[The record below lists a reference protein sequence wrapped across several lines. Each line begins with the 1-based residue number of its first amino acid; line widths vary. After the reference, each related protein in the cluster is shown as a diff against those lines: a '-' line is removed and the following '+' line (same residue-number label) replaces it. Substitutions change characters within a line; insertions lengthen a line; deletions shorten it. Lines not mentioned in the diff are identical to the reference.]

1 MAVILPILST
11 FNAAGIKAAQSSL
24 GALGKSLGRLAGPIA
39 GAVAGFNVL
48 QGAVKFAGD
57 AVTEARDLERNMAAL
72 GTVFNDLTPRM
83 TKFVDNAYSM
93 GLSQVEA
100 ARTSVFLGSVL
111 KQAGFPMNEVADNT
125 ERLTVLAQD
134 LATTFGYD
142 TSEAL
147 TAMTALFRGEY
158 DPIEKFGV
166 ALKQN
171 EVNAL
176 VAAKGLGKLT
186 GQAMLNAQQVVR
198 MEQLFLRS
206 ADAAGAFARQSGTL
220 FVEQKKLTAVFSNM
234 QSAVGSQLTPALA
247 EMMQELTPIVEDLTP
262 KLVESFGYVGVTI
275 DNLTPVLTSVG
286 GVFGDV
292 LDVVNQL
299 AEDLTPLGNN
309 IAAVVVV
316 AFENLA
322 SVTERAVYW
331 LDVIHQSLKD
341 LNLTVDETK
350 PAPITEWLEGLG
362 NRLGELNLLSI
373 AAKQF
378 KEQVIAT
385 NDALQFAQGASM
397 GTQSRSF
404 GRDRNALIKR
414 GLYNKPVPTGS
425 GSSTGGTPAK
435 DAVAEFYKDLKDE
448 MAKQSARLKL
458 TNLGASEA
466 FIESVVGSGE
476 DWKKVL
482 ANVTARGKAGV
493 AQLQREFN
501 KTSAGLKEIATAN
514 EAAIKAAKDAYEEA
528 YKAYEQQLDVYNKQK
543 EAIDGLKKAL
553 KELTASVAP
562 LAIVTREIGQF
573 EQSTIDSFDS
583 IAQTITDGLAD
594 GTLLKDA
601 ADALTKYARSEQVTI
616 QNLMRQRDELS
627 NRRSMAQSLM
637 EDIKSTI
644 VGVTDISQILANEA
658 GDVTQT
664 ITKMVGKVEV
674 ATSRVIKGVQG
685 GSAELVASFTAT
697 LNKTKAFAEQLK
709 NLRALGL
716 DKNLY
721 QQIVMAGVD
730 AGGTTAKAIIDG
742 GAGTVTELNSLFAE
756 LDSVG
761 TSIAEQSAQVMYG
774 AGIDVTNGL
783 IAGLLSK
790 EQELVDAATKL
801 ADAFTAEFNS
811 KMSTVISM
819 PSAPSAPVYVDP
831 VMANSSALDLRLG
844 DIKLA
849 GQKAGASA
857 QEQANARLAAKLIN
871 TKEFTAFG
879 NQSYINVN
887 VNAGIGTDGKAVGQ
901 AIYSELKKYAK
912 ANGITV

>member
-39 GAVAGFNVL
+39 GALAGFNAL

-83 TKFVDNAYSM
+83 TKFVDNAYNM

-176 VAAKGLGKLT
+176 VAAKGLSHLT
-186 GQAMLNAQQVVR
+186 GQEMLNAQQTVR

-220 FVEQKKLTAVFSNM
+220 FVEQKKLTAVFGNM

-262 KLVESFGYVGVTI
+262 KLVESFSYVGVTI
-275 DNLTPVLTSVG
+275 GNLTPVLTSVG
-286 GVFGDV
+286 SVFGSV

-299 AEDLTPLGNN
+299 ADDLTPLGNN
-309 IAAVVVV
+309 IAAGVVV

-322 SVTERAVYW
+322 SVVERAVYW
-331 LDVIHQSLKD
+331 LDVIDQSLKD
-341 LNLTVDETK
+341 LNITVDETK
-350 PAPITEWLEGLG
+350 PAPVTEWLEGLG
-362 NRLGELNLLSI
+362 DRLGELNLLSI

-404 GRDRNALIKR
+404 GKDRNALIKR

-425 GSSTGGTPAK
+425 GSSTTGTPAK
-435 DAVAEFYKDLKDE
+435 DAVAEFYKDLQDE

-528 YKAYEQQLDVYNKQK
+528 YKAYEKQLDVYNKQTD
-543 EAIDGLKKAL
+543 AINGLKKAL
-553 KELTASVAP
+553 KELTSSVAP

-583 IAQTITDGLAD
+583 ISQTISDGLAD
-594 GTLLKDA
+594 GTLLQSA

-627 NRRSMAQSLM
+627 DRRGMAKALM
-637 EDIKSTI
+637 DDIKSTI
-644 VGVTDISQILANEA
+644 MGMGNVTELLAKNTT
-658 GDVTQT
+658 DVTET
-664 ITKMVGKVEV
+664 ITKMVGNVQV
-674 ATSRVIKGVQG
+674 ATSKVIKGVTG
-685 GSAELVASFTAT
+685 GSAGLVASFTET
-697 LNKTKAFAEQLK
+697 LAKTKAFAEQLK

-716 DKNLY
+716 DKNIY
-721 QQIVMAGVD
+721 QQIVSAGVD
-730 AGGTTAKAIIDG
+730 AGGATAKAILEG
-742 GAGTVTELNSLFAE
+742 GAGTVGELNSLFME

-761 TSIAEQSAQVMYG
+761 SSIAEQSAQVMYG
-774 AGIDVTNGL
+774 AGIDVTSGL

-811 KMSTVISM
+811 KMSTVIAM
-819 PSAPSAPVYVDP
+819 PSAPSAPVYSPPTMP
-831 VMANSSALDLRLG
+831 VQETLALRLG
-844 DIKLA
+844 DIKLGNFGA
-849 GQKAGASA
+849 TKA
-857 QEQANARLAAKLIN
+857 EQALAAKLIASPKATAWN
-871 TKEFTAFG
+871 TT
-879 NQSYINVN
+879 IT
-887 VNAGIGTDGKAVGQ
+887 VNAGLGTDGKKVGE
-901 AIYSELKKYAK
+901 AIYTELKSFAK
-912 ANGITV
+912 ANGIKI

>member
-39 GAVAGFNVL
+39 GALAGFNAL

-57 AVTEARDLERNMAAL
+57 AITEARDLERNMAAL

-83 TKFVDNAYSM
+83 TKFVNNAYEM

-275 DNLTPVLTSVG
+275 GNLTPVLTSIG
-286 GVFGDV
+286 SVFGDV

-414 GLYNKPVPTGS
+414 GLYNKPDATGS
-425 GSSTGGTPAK
+425 GSSTSGTPAK

-458 TNLGASEA
+458 ANLGASEA

-482 ANVTARGKAGV
+482 ASVTAKGKAGV

-501 KTSAGLKEIATAN
+501 KTSAGLKAIATAN
-514 EAAIKAAKDAYEEA
+514 EAAIKAAQDAYEEA
-528 YKAYEQQLDVYNKQK
+528 YKAYEKQLDVYNKQK
-543 EAIDGLKKAL
+543 DAIEGLKKAL

-573 EQSTIDSFDS
+573 EQSTIDSFDG

-616 QNLMRQRDELS
+616 QNLMRQRDELA

-644 VGVTDISQILANEA
+644 VGVNDISQVLANEA

-664 ITKMVGKVEV
+664 IKKMVGNVEV

-709 NLRALGL
+709 DLRALGL

-742 GAGTVTELNSLFAE
+742 GAGTVGELNNLFAE

-761 TSIAEQSAQVMYG
+761 SSIAEQSAQVMYG
-774 AGIDVTNGL
+774 AGIDVTSGL

-801 ADAFTAEFNS
+801 ANAFTAEFNA
-811 KMSTVISM
+811 KMSSVMPM
-819 PSAPSAPVYVDP
+819 PSAPGAPVYQAP
-831 VMANSSALDLRLG
+831 VVATPSTLPIRLG
-844 DIKLA
+844 DIKL
-849 GQKAGASA
+849 GNFGATSA
-857 QEQANARLAAKLIN
+857 ESKLAAKIIASPKATAWN
-871 TKEFTAFG
+871 TT
-879 NQSYINVN
+879 INVT
-887 VNAGIGTDGKAVGQ
+887 AGVGTDGKQVGQ
-901 AIYSELKKYAK
+901 AIYSELLKFAK
-912 ANGITV
+912 SNGIKV